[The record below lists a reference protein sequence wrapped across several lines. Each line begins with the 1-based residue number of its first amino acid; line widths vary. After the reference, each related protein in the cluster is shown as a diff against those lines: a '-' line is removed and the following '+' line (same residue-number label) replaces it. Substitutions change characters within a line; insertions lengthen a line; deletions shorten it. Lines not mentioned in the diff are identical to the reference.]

1 MKERPVMPANEL
13 KPCPFCGGNPRVVDS
28 SYSGSAIH
36 VSCRCGAQMFGGR
49 QHFGSEREAI
59 DAWNIRIG
67 DSAREVGRGN

>member
-13 KPCPFCGGNPRVVDS
+13 KPCPFCGGNARVVDS

-49 QHFGSEREAI
+49 QHFGSESEAT
-59 DAWNIRIG
+59 DAWNRRAG
-67 DSAREVGRGN
+67 DSAREVERG

>member
-49 QHFGSEREAI
+49 QHFGSESEAT
-59 DAWNIRIG
+59 DAWNRRDG
-67 DSAREVGRGN
+67 DHGGCSNG

>member
-13 KPCPFCGGNPRVVDS
+13 KPCPFCGGNARVVDS

-49 QHFGSEREAI
+49 HHFGSEREAI

-67 DSAREVGRGN
+67 GSAREVERG